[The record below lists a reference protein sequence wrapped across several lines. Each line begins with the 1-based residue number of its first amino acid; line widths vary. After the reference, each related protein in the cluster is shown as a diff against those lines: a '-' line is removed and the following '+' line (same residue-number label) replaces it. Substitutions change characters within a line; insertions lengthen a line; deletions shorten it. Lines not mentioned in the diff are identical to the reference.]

1 MDVVLLFILNL
12 NLTKKLEREI
22 NVDEKKKKTNF
33 LKNLSKI

>member
-1 MDVVLLFILNL
+1 MDVALLFILNL

-22 NVDEKKKKTNF
+22 NVDEKKKTDF

>member
-1 MDVVLLFILNL
+1 MDVELLFVLNL

-22 NVDEKKKKTNF
+22 NVDEKKKLIF